1 MSDLT
6 VTVND
11 NLVKFDNLLTGL
23 EYLME
28 EVATRKESI
37 LSEVDLNSKIEQKIN
52 TNEFK
57 NRMIRYVQNYYGES
71 LYREIAFMVM
81 EKIDSD
87 IEAFI
92 NHRVDERIQELQSQ
106 NGVTIRVWFFTF
118 FTFFI
123 KIFSHLY
130 LIMEVQTLSF
140 DYGNLTTVLG
150 FIGVVSTLFILITVF
165 RAYSSSPL
173 RKW

>member
-57 NRMIRYVQNYYGES
+57 NRMIRYVQNYYGEG

-106 NGVTIRVWFFTF
+106 NGVTIRV
-118 FTFFI
+118 
-123 KIFSHLY
+123 
-130 LIMEVQTLSF
+130 
-140 DYGNLTTVLG
+140 
-150 FIGVVSTLFILITVF
+150 
-165 RAYSSSPL
+165 
-173 RKW
+173 